1 MIEQPPTPPAR
12 SRRVLIAAGL
22 IVIGGAAVIIVAL
35 MLQSRSP
42 ITAPRLSPPLPAG
55 SRQRAPDFEITMY
68 QGQDEVGGQR
78 VRLSQVL
85 AKRTPVVLNFFA
97 GLCPPCR
104 AEMPDLQQRYET
116 GGKERYLMLAVDV
129 GPYTGLGTR
138 EDGKS
143 LLRELNV
150 TFPAGTVFDEDIL
163 AAYQIFGMPST
174 FFISPD
180 GMIVRKQIG
189 LMTPEQMDAY
199 IAELIQASAPK

>member
-1 MIEQPPTPPAR
+1 
-12 SRRVLIAAGL
+12 
-22 IVIGGAAVIIVAL
+22 
-35 MLQSRSP
+35 
-42 ITAPRLSPPLPAG
+42 
-55 SRQRAPDFEITMY
+55 MY
-68 QGQDEVGGQR
+68 QGQEEVGRQKL
-78 VRLSQVL
+78 RLSQVL
-85 AKRTPVVLNFFA
+85 AKGKPVVLNFFA

-116 GGKERYLMLAVDV
+116 GGKEWYLMLAVDV

-138 EDGKS
+138 EDGKA
-143 LLRELNV
+143 LLRELNI

-174 FFISPD
+174 FFITPD

-189 LMTPEQMDAY
+189 LMTPEQMDVY

>member
-22 IVIGGAAVIIVAL
+22 VVIVGVAVIVMAL
-35 MLQSRSP
+35 VRQSRSP
-42 ITAPRLSPPLPAG
+42 ITAPRPTAPLPSG

-68 QGQDEVGGQR
+68 QGQDEVGGQKL
-78 VRLSQVL
+78 RLSQVL
-85 AKRTPVVLNFFA
+85 AKGKPVVLNFFA

-104 AEMPDLQQRYET
+104 AEMPDLQERYEA
-116 GGKERYLMLAVDV
+116 GKGRYLILAVDI

-138 EDGKS
+138 DQGKD
-143 LLRELNV
+143 LLRVLNI

-174 FFISPD
+174 FFITPD

-189 LMTPEQMDAY
+189 LMTPGQMDAY